1 MSGLASIDWQLILQ
15 RLEKLATCESAR
27 HDLRGLKPLTN
38 PEAAHQSFQVIAEAQ
53 TVLEHGQRP
62 FMESLD
68 LFATWYQR
76 LEKNATLKPLELKD
90 VRHFCIE
97 AIALRE
103 ILEPFNSKWVKEIK
117 GRLMNAAE
125 PLSAIDQIMTPEG
138 DIKND
143 ASERLYSLYREK
155 TNLAREIQNHLD
167 RLVKQQNLE
176 KVLQDRYVTSR
187 EGRWVLPVI
196 SGMQH
201 HFEGIIHAS
210 SQSKQTVFMEPREI
224 IPQNNRLRQ
233 VEVEIDEEIDRL
245 LRELT
250 DYLTGL
256 ASPIEQ
262 TREAMADCDVRFAQ
276 GHLANQMQASPPEFS
291 QGQIELREVRHPL
304 LALNNE
310 KVVANTVRLD
320 ETNRILLLSG
330 PNAGGKTVLLK
341 SIGLAA
347 QMARCGLPIC
357 VEPGSR
363 LPFFRRL
370 DVGVGDSQSVDAHL
384 STFAAHLTV
393 LDHAT
398 TASGLD
404 QLLLIDEIC
413 GSTDPEEGAAL
424 ARAFIETYSKNRV
437 FSVIT
442 SHLGPLKSGWEEA
455 SGVIH
460 GSLEYDS
467 DTGSPTYQLIMGIP
481 GQSLAI
487 QTARRA
493 GVRQEIVER
502 ALEHLSPERKRFQE
516 QLESLDSASAE
527 LDRMKK
533 RLQEEFKQTQ
543 KEKSKYEGLVLKFQR
558 ERENMLEQA
567 LKRAEQKVERMIE
580 FAQVTDTF
588 KKHETL
594 QKVKTQ
600 LPEVIKA
607 GPATSGGRIDTP
619 DEFTR
624 RYPPGSRV
632 FVATLGRD
640 AIVQGRPSGK
650 GEVPILSNSMR
661 LSVPWESLRP
671 PQQAQNPTAEVI
683 RKTAKYAYS
692 PTDSDRVVDLRGLVV
707 EEALEQLEIQLDTAA
722 LNKEERVKIIHGH
735 GTDALKRAVRSYL
748 SRSVYVKKWT
758 AGSAETGG
766 DGVTWVEITEGN

>member
-1 MSGLASIDWQLILQ
+1 MSNLANIDWNLILQ
-15 RLEKLATCESAR
+15 RLEKLATCETAR
-27 HDLRGLKPLTN
+27 AELRNVGPL
-38 PEAAHQSFQVIAEAQ
+38 PYPDEAHASFQIIAEAQ
-53 TVLEHGQRP
+53 AVLEHGQRP

-68 LFATWYQR
+68 LFGTWYQR

-97 AIALRE
+97 IIALKE
-103 ILEPFNSKWVKEIK
+103 IIEPFSSRWVSLIKE
-117 GRLMNAAE
+117 RVLDAAE
-125 PLSAIDQIMTPEG
+125 PLSAIDQVMTPDG

-143 ASERLYSLYREK
+143 ASEQLYKLYREK
-155 TNLAREIQNHLD
+155 TNLGREIQSQLD
-167 RLVKQQNLE
+167 KLVKQQKLE
-176 KVLQDRYVTSR
+176 NILQDRYVTSR

-201 HFEGIIHAS
+201 QFEGIIHAS
-210 SQSKQTVFMEPREI
+210 SQSKQTVFMEPKEI

-233 VEVEIDEEIDRL
+233 VEVEIDEEIERL

-250 DYLTGL
+250 EYLAGL
-256 ASPIEQ
+256 AAQIDQ
-262 TREAMADCDVRFAQ
+262 TRSAMVECDIRFAQ
-276 GHLANQMQASPPEFS
+276 AHLSNQMQASPPEFS
-291 QGQIELREVRHPL
+291 EGQVELHEIRHPL
-304 LALNNE
+304 LVLNNE
-310 KVVANTVRLD
+310 SVIANTVRLD
-320 ETNRILLLSG
+320 ADNRILLLSG

-357 VEPGSR
+357 AEPGSK
-363 LPFFRRL
+363 LPFFTRL

-384 STFAAHLTV
+384 STFAAHLKV
-393 LDHAT
+393 LDQAT
-398 TASGLD
+398 AAQGLD

-424 ARAFIETYSKNRV
+424 ARAFIETYSKNNV
-437 FSVIT
+437 YAVIT
-442 SHLGPLKSGWEEA
+442 SHLGPLKSGWDEC

-460 GSLEYDS
+460 GSLEYDGDS
-467 DTGSPTYQLIMGIP
+467 GSPTYQLIMGIP

-493 GVRQEIVER
+493 GVRQDIVQR
-502 ALEHLSPERKRFQE
+502 ALEHLSPERKEFQE
-516 QLESLDSASAE
+516 KLETLESANAE
-527 LDRMKK
+527 IERMKK

-543 KEKSKYEGLVLKFQR
+543 KSKSKYEGLVLKFQR

-588 KKHETL
+588 KKHESL

-600 LPEVIKA
+600 LPDVIKA
-607 GPATSGGRIDTP
+607 GPATGAGRIDTP
-619 DEFTR
+619 EEFTR

-632 FVATLGRD
+632 FVSTIGRD
-640 AIVQGRPSGK
+640 AVVQGRPSPK

-661 LSVPWESLRP
+661 LTVHWETLRP

-683 RKTAKYAYS
+683 RKTAKYSYS
-692 PTDSDRVVDLRGLVV
+692 ANEGDRVVDVRGLSAD
-707 EEALEQLEIQLDTAA
+707 EALSQLEIQLDTAA
-722 LNKEERVKIIHGH
+722 LNKEERVKVIHGH
-735 GTDALKRAVRSYL
+735 GTDTLKRSIRSYL
-748 SRSVYVKKWT
+748 SRSIYVKKWT
-758 AGSAETGG
+758 AGTPDSGG
-766 DGVTWVEITEGN
+766 DGVTWIEIND